1 MLPKY
6 FSIFRIIT
14 IICSLLATN
23 TFQIASASQNS
34 VKSIDRDKLTVKH
47 KKEPSINVERQS
59 EIKEIYK
66 TLTQT
71 YRGLNGCNVELVAK
85 HVLMRGRYL
94 TDLSDSCVLRR
105 QGDLLLNYEVKNIE
119 LVSLSDNKATVNI
132 QLVQTAQYTRAMKR
146 PSIESQ
152 SISCILIKD
161 PERWKVSNFF
171 IKASVP
177 VGEAYIPK
185 F

>member
-1 MLPKY
+1 MLLKHL
-6 FSIFRIIT
+6 SIVKIT
-14 IICSLLATN
+14 AVVCAILAT
-23 TFQIASASQNS
+23 TLQIANASPSS
-34 VKSIDRDKLTVKH
+34 VASIDRDNLTVKP
-47 KKEPSINVERQS
+47 KKETSTNIDRQS
-59 EIKEIYK
+59 EVESIHK

-71 YRGLNGCNVELVAK
+71 YRGLNGCNVDLVAK

-94 TDLSDSCVLRR
+94 TDLADSCVLRR

-132 QLVQTAQYTRAMKR
+132 QLVQTAQYTREMKR
-146 PSIESQ
+146 PSIQNQ
-152 SISCILIKD
+152 SISCTLIKD
-161 PERWKVSNFF
+161 SERWKVSNFF